1 MLKRAVVFVMLL
13 SVCAS
18 QEEPQ
23 AEATTVVML
32 EKDPEEKF
40 DFTKFDYCSIK
51 CGADKH
57 SACDCK
63 MTPPRTYISDD
74 LVQFRQDIL
83 DKHNE
88 LRNKFASGEEPKTAG
103 KKASNMMV
111 LNYDL
116 ELEHIAKCYGGHF
129 VSNHD
134 KCRLAHDKTPVGQ
147 NLAGS
152 ATNTPN
158 FHMKGMQNW

>member
-13 SVCAS
+13 IIWAS
-18 QEEPQ
+18 QEEAQ

-51 CGADKH
+51 CGEHKH

-63 MTPPRTYISDD
+63 MTPPRTDISDD
-74 LVQFRQDIL
+74 LVRFRQDIL

-88 LRNKFASGEEPKTAG
+88 LRNKFASGEEPKTAV

-116 ELEHIAKCYGGHF
+116 EFEHIAKCYGGHF
-129 VSNHD
+129 VSNND
-134 KCRLAHDKTPVGQ
+134 KCRLAHDKTSVGQ

-152 ATNTPN
+152 TSNTPN
-158 FHMKGMQNW
+158 YHMKGMQNW

>member
-1 MLKRAVVFVMLL
+1 MLKRAVVLLMLL

-116 ELEHIAKCYGGHF
+116 ELEHIAKCHGGHI
-129 VSNHD
+129 VSDHD
-134 KCRLAHDKTPVGQ
+134 QCRLAHDKTPVGQ

-152 ATNTPN
+152 SSNTPN
-158 FHMKGMQNW
+158 YHMQGMQNW

>member
-1 MLKRAVVFVMLL
+1 VHLRKNHRLRRLL
-13 SVCAS
+13 WSCS
-18 QEEPQ
+18 RRIQKKNSILQ
-23 AEATTVVML
+23 NST
-32 EKDPEEKF
+32 
-40 DFTKFDYCSIK
+40 CSIK

-116 ELEHIAKCYGGHF
+116 ELEHIAKCHGGHI
-129 VSNHD
+129 VSDHD
-134 KCRLAHDKTPVGQ
+134 QCRLAHDKTPVGQ

-152 ATNTPN
+152 SSNTPN
-158 FHMKGMQNW
+158 YHMQGMQNW